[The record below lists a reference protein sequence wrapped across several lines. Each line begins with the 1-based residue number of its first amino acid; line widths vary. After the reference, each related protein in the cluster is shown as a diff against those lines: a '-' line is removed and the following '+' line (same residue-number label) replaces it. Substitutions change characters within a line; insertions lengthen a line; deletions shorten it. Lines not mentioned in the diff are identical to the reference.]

1 VLPAIAGELEGFAE
15 ATPPSW
21 AAAGQWGSLV
31 EAEAE
36 AEADHPEVLKVGS
49 QPRGQEGGGGGAR
62 RSSGGG
68 GARGG
73 ARSTTK
79 MSASARSLIY
89 ELALEDEA

>member
-1 VLPAIAGELEGFAE
+1 MLPAIAGELEGFAE

-36 AEADHPEVLKVGS
+36 ADHPEVLKVGS
-49 QPRGQEGGGGGAR
+49 QPRGQEGGRGGAR

-73 ARSTTK
+73 ARSTTT